1 MKLFAGEQHKDIE
14 PVLLAKVYDNQLPFH
29 ILRPSEAQTV
39 QTQMAEEALAENVRP
54 GGKVLVF
61 FCMIPW
67 KAC

>member
-1 MKLFAGEQHKDIE
+1 LQKYI
-14 PVLLAKVYDNQLPFH
+14 DNQLPFH